1 MTPNEDADGGPGGLP
16 SEHAIHRDGVI
27 SKYQVPIFS
36 AVCAYFLAGLL
47 IFLGIIRSEL
57 TLIIVGAVVAALG
70 TAVLAYVL
78 TTMRRGV
85 RRVLLTGAGIE
96 WEDDGTAHEKAWEDV
111 REVYYK
117 EVITRGDR
125 ITHLRVVFADG
136 SEMKAD
142 NRLSKYK
149 SLCQS
154 VLSASSGALLE
165 RKRRDLAAGRAEF
178 GPITLHADGVEAKG
192 ERKGW
197 GELEQWTIHNGRIYV
212 ISTRPGDRYGWEL
225 TLYDV
230 PNYPVLFQLLQE
242 AWQRPTPAAASI
254 PFGGG
259 RRASGQ

>member
-1 MTPNEDADGGPGGLP
+1 MTPNDHADGGSGRIR
-16 SEHAIHRDGVI
+16 SEHAIHRDGII
-27 SKYQVPIFS
+27 SKYQVPIFC
-36 AVCAYFLAGLL
+36 AVAAYFLAGLL
-47 IFLGIIRSEL
+47 IFFGIIRSEL
-57 TLIIVGAVVAALG
+57 TLVVVGAVVAALG
-70 TAVLAYVL
+70 TAVLVYVL
-78 TTMRRGV
+78 MNMRRGV
-85 RRVLLTGAGIE
+85 RRVLLTEAGIQ
-96 WEDDGTAHEKAWEDV
+96 WDEDGAAREKAWGDV

-117 EVITRGDR
+117 EIVTRGDR
-125 ITHLRVVFADG
+125 ITDLRVVFADG

-142 NRLSKYK
+142 NRLRKYN
-149 SLCQS
+149 SLCDS
-154 VLSASSGALLE
+154 VLSIASRALLE

-197 GELEQWTIHNGRIYV
+197 EALEQWTVHNGRIYI

-225 TLYDV
+225 SLYDV

-242 AWQRPTPAAASI
+242 AWQRLTPAAASI